1 MKRITITLPEECY
14 DYVRGVSLKEGR
26 SISNQITQ
34 FIKNNQEARSCQ
46 KETGGATDQK

>member
-1 MKRITITLPEECY
+1 MKRITITIPEECY
-14 DYVRGVSLKEGR
+14 DYVRGVSLREGR

-46 KETGGATDQK
+46 KEIGGVTDQK

>member
-34 FIKNNQEARSCQ
+34 FIKNNQEAGSCR
-46 KETGGATDQK
+46 KETGGAADQK